1 MIESQALNHQLRYVV
16 LDVFA
21 ERPLEG
27 NPLAVFTDGDVP
39 AELMQPLARELNL
52 SETVFVLPPGNGGD
66 ARIRIFTPSSELR
79 FAGHPVLGT
88 AVLLGIERGL
98 ERVRLETG
106 AVIEPIEVRA
116 GGGTKALPLAA
127 GGWLVRF
134 RG

>member
-1 MIESQALNHQLRYVV
+1 MRYVV

-27 NPLAVFTDGDVP
+27 NPLAVFTSGEEVP
-39 AELMQPLARELNL
+39 PELMQPLARELNL
-52 SETVFVLPPGNGGD
+52 SETVFVLPPEAGGD

-88 AVLLGIERGL
+88 AVLLGQERGL

-106 AVIEPIEVRA
+106 AGIVPVELRA
-116 GGGTKALPLAA
+116 GGGTMQQPLPTA
-127 GGWLVRF
+127 
-134 RG
+134 